1 MRSWKAWIVA
11 RKDFSIFRKNK
22 FILYSLVVVPLAFG
36 LFLPILIFY
45 SPIASLPLELVTSS
59 INGLITFFI
68 LIPAILPSVMASY
81 SIVGEKLE
89 KSLEPLLATPTTDS
103 EILFGKILASFIP
116 TILATY
122 LSAIGFTLFIDIEGY
137 NKFGTILLPTWE
149 FAIVLAFAAPLAC
162 ILSIETNIIISSRV
176 SDVRAAQQLGALPV
190 LPLLVIPVLAEVGII
205 VMDIPTLLIISGIFA
220 VIDISLYFASRV
232 IFRREEILTKWK

>member
-1 MRSWKAWIVA
+1 MRLWKAWIVA
-11 RKDFSIFRKNK
+11 RKDFSIFRKNR
-22 FILYSLVVVPLAFG
+22 FILYSLVVVPVVFA

-45 SPIASLPLELVTSS
+45 SPITSLPFNLIAST
-59 INGLITFFI
+59 INGLLTFFI

-122 LSAIGFTLFIDIEGY
+122 LGATGFTLFLDIEGY
-137 NKFGTILLPTWE
+137 NKFGKILLPTWE
-149 FAIVLAFAAPLAC
+149 FVIVMAFAAPLAC
-162 ILSIETNIIISSRV
+162 ILSVEINIIISSRV
-176 SDVRAAQQLGALPV
+176 NDVRAAQQLGALPV
-190 LPLLVIPVLAEVGII
+190 LPLLLIPFLAEVGII
-205 VMDIPTLLIISGIFA
+205 IIDTPTLLIISGILA
-220 VIDISLYFASRV
+220 VIDISLYFASRI
-232 IFRREEILTKWK
+232 IFRREDILTKWK